1 MVIQRNQIS
10 NQKQK
15 KMETM
20 TSMKIRRTERGCN
33 YFEGNGAY
41 QKEYDELW
49 KIHVP
54 LMGLASTLNG
64 ELIRAV
70 GRLTHEYFNNG
81 NCNARVEHY
90 RTVTYYCSTC
100 HGTGTLEDEDEE
112 GNPIE
117 VDCPDCGGCGY
128 ETDEE
133 EDEATIKPMY
143 AAFIR
148 LIEENV
154 PGIAATMEMVADVI
168 YESSPMCDS
177 LFNDVKVGYYSEMVD
192 MVVAHVLVAPD
203 AEIPEWYVK
212 EIE

>member
-1 MVIQRNQIS
+1 MPPAVS
-10 NQKQK
+10 A
-15 KMETM
+15 
-20 TSMKIRRTERGCN
+20 TE
-33 YFEGNGAY
+33 A
-41 QKEYDELW
+41 
-49 KIHVP
+49 
-54 LMGLASTLNG
+54 
-64 ELIRAV
+64 
-70 GRLTHEYFNNG
+70 
-81 NCNARVEHY
+81 
-90 RTVTYYCSTC
+90 TC
-100 HGTGTLEDEDEE
+100 FPTTR
-112 GNPIE
+112 NPIE

-133 EDEATIKPMY
+133 EGEATIKPMY